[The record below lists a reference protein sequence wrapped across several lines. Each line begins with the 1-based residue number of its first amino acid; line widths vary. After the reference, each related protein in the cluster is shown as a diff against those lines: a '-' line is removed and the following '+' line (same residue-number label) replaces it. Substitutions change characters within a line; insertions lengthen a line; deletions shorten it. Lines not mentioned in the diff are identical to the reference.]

1 MRICL
6 LSVRLLVLVVDSV
19 TSFMCHHCM
28 LCSAKPKQQKRNQ
41 THRVATDDLF
51 TSQVE
56 KRSKMPHSDAGL
68 DDISSSS
75 SKTTS
80 GAVVAAVTDDDD
92 IFAAASAVK
101 TTRPSRQTHKS
112 AAVTNVFITDKDD
125 DDDDIFAIKPSSAS
139 NVKLPAA
146 TAVSGSS
153 TQQVC
158 CWLLTEL
165 LRLHHK
171 FVTSSVDLTVHSNTR
186 TLAIL
191 AQHFSLV

>member
-1 MRICL
+1 
-6 LSVRLLVLVVDSV
+6 
-19 TSFMCHHCM
+19 
-28 LCSAKPKQQKRNQ
+28 
-41 THRVATDDLF
+41 
-51 TSQVE
+51 
-56 KRSKMPHSDAGL
+56 MPHSDAGL

-112 AAVTNVFITDKDD
+112 AAVTNMFITDKD

-158 CWLLTEL
+158 CWMLTEL

-186 TLAIL
+186 TLVIL
-191 AQHFSLV
+191 AQHFSLD